1 MVNSQCSMKLHSLT
15 LFLALALSIATGNA
29 GTSVADSLMAQA
41 MTAADAERMLSL
53 ADSLEATGDFSPT
66 AANYYR
72 GGAYSILQKVVLADS
87 CLRKATAN
95 DHPAPQDRKVYLS
108 ARTLLA
114 QNLLEKNFAAALH
127 EALPLMAIIDS
138 PDFEASF
145 SDKVRVTRVV
155 ASSQL
160 NLEQEHEADQTA
172 EKLYGYIRE
181 WMDSDVTGHA
191 RHSILAHLFNV
202 SSDYLDA
209 KNFAKGAKWTQRS
222 DSVWRVFAAK
232 PDTDRD
238 DLDFFQGAIALNY
251 ARAYQG
257 LGRIREDSI
266 AYAVFKNSSFSAHPI
281 GRINSTYYLLEA
293 KRYVEAAD
301 NLTDLDQIIEDAGYD
316 MSLENIGSL
325 LIPKL
330 LANLGANRKDSA
342 LAVAARIAESFDQA
356 FKDQKRGDAAEMA
369 VVYDTQEKERSL
381 HEQEQKIAEQDA
393 KLSRTRLRA
402 FSIGFVAV
410 VLFLIVFMLYR
421 HRQAK
426 RLAEVKAAQERIESE
441 LLIAR
446 NIQKS
451 MVPQTFPEIDGLD
464 MFASMTP
471 AKEVGGDLYSYLLI
485 DHSSLTI
492 DHSPLTID
500 HSPLTID
507 HSSLTIDHSP
517 LTIDH
522 SPLTIDHSPLTID
535 HSAARNNNG
544 QSSMVKGQYL
554 YFCIGDVS
562 GKGVPASLV
571 MAIATRGFRTLALM
585 AKTPAEIATRLN
597 DELAENNDEGMF
609 VTMFIGQLDLSTGHL
624 SFCNAGH
631 NPPVLGSLDGTGAD
645 FLEVEA
651 NAPIGL
657 FPGLD
662 YVGEEIDSIK
672 GRALFIYTDGLNEAE
687 NTEQEQ
693 LGDER
698 LLEILRSNTFENS
711 RQVIDRMVQEVARH
725 RAGAEPNDDLTMMC
739 IKILDK

>member
-1 MVNSQCSMKLHSLT
+1 METKGIS
-15 LFLALALSIATGNA
+15 LFLLSFAAILTFSGLVTACSTKDGRQETDKQTTATSNGD
-29 GTSVADSLMAQA
+29 TTVADSLMAQA
-41 MTAADAERMLSL
+41 MAAADAERMLSL
-53 ADSLEATGDFSPT
+53 ADSLEATGDFTPT

-87 CLRKATAN
+87 CLRKATDN

-138 PDFEASF
+138 ADFEASF

-160 NLEQEHEADQTA
+160 NLEQEREADQTA
-172 EKLYGYIRE
+172 EKLYGYIRQ
-181 WMDSDVTGHA
+181 WMDSDVSGHA

-209 KNFAKGAKWTQRS
+209 KNFAKGALWTQRA
-222 DSVWRVFAAK
+222 DSVWRVFDAM
-232 PDTDRD
+232 PDSDRD
-238 DLDFFQGAIALNY
+238 DQDFFQGAIALNY

-257 LGRIREDSI
+257 LGRTSEALA
-266 AYAVFKNSSFSAHPI
+266 AYDAFKASPFGAHPI

-293 KRYVEAAD
+293 KRYTEAAD
-301 NLTDLDQIIEDAGYD
+301 NLTDLDQITEDAGYD
-316 MSLENIGSL
+316 MSLDNIGSL
-325 LIPKL
+325 MIPKF
-330 LANLGANRKDSA
+330 LANLGANRKDTA
-342 LAVAARIAESFDQA
+342 LAVATRIAEVFEQA

-410 VLFLIVFMLYR
+410 VLFLVFFMLYR

-426 RLAEVKAAQERIESE
+426 RLAEVKAARERMEGE
-441 LLIAR
+441 LQIAR
-446 NIQKS
+446 NIQMS
-451 MVPQTFPEIDGLD
+451 MVPQTFPEIEGLD

-471 AKEVGGDLYSYLLI
+471 AKEVGGDLYSYLLLG
-485 DHSSLTI
+485 D
-492 DHSPLTID
+492 
-500 HSPLTID
+500 
-507 HSSLTIDHSP
+507 
-517 LTIDH
+517 
-522 SPLTIDHSPLTID
+522 
-535 HSAARNNNG
+535 
-544 QSSMVKGQYL
+544 KL

-585 AKTPAEIATRLN
+585 GKTPAEIATRLN
-597 DELAENNDEGMF
+597 DELTENNEEGMF
-609 VTMFIGQLDLSTGHL
+609 VTMFICRLDLKLGRL
-624 SFCNAGH
+624 EYCNAGH
-631 NPPVLGSLDGTGAD
+631 NPPLIGNADGQYSFID
-645 FLEVEA
+645 VIP

-657 FPGLD
+657 WPGLEFE
-662 YVGEEIDSIK
+662 GEKIDDLN
-672 GRALFIYTDGLNEAE
+672 GRKMLLYTDGLNEAE
-687 NTEQEQ
+687 NNQQEQ
-693 LGDER
+693 YGEDR
-698 LLEILRSNTFENS
+698 IVKLLTSLSASSCRDIVEALKADT
-711 RQVIDRMVQEVARH
+711 DRFRD
-725 RAGAEPNDDLTMMC
+725 GAEPSDDLTLLAFSFT
-739 IKILDK
+739 IS

>member
-1 MVNSQCSMKLHSLT
+1 MLLT
-15 LFLALALSIATGNA
+15 ACN
-29 GTSVADSLMAQA
+29 TSDGRQEADEQEQPSPNTQQPTPDSLMAQA
-41 MTAADAERMLSL
+41 MKAADAERMLSL

-95 DHPAPQDRKVYLS
+95 ANPAQQDRKVYLS

-138 PDFEASF
+138 ADFEVSF

-160 NLEQEHEADQTA
+160 HLEQKREADLTA
-172 EKLYGYIRE
+172 EKLYGYILG
-181 WMDSDVTGHA
+181 WINSDISGHA

-209 KNFAKGAKWTQRS
+209 KNFAKGALWTQRA
-222 DSVWRVFAAK
+222 DSVWHVFAAL
-232 PDTDRD
+232 PDSDRD

-257 LGRIREDSI
+257 LGRSGEALA
-266 AYAVFKNSSFSAHPI
+266 AYDTFKTSPFGAHPI
-281 GRINSTYYLLEA
+281 GRLNSTYYLLEA

-301 NLTDLDQIIEDAGYD
+301 NLTDLDQIIEDFGYD

-325 LIPKL
+325 MIPKF
-330 LANLGANRKDSA
+330 LANLGANRKDTA
-342 LAVAARIAESFDQA
+342 LAVATRIAEVFEQA

-381 HEQEQKIAEQDA
+381 HEQEQKIAAQDA
-393 KLSRTRLRA
+393 KLSHTRLRA

-410 VLFLIVFMLYR
+410 VLFLVFFMLYR

-426 RLAEVKAAQERIESE
+426 RLAEVKAAQERIEGE
-441 LLIAR
+441 LQIAR
-446 NIQKS
+446 NIQMS

-471 AKEVGGDLYSYLLI
+471 AKEVGGDLYSYLQLG
-485 DHSSLTI
+485 D
-492 DHSPLTID
+492 
-500 HSPLTID
+500 
-507 HSSLTIDHSP
+507 
-517 LTIDH
+517 
-522 SPLTIDHSPLTID
+522 
-535 HSAARNNNG
+535 
-544 QSSMVKGQYL
+544 KL

-585 AKTPAEIATRLN
+585 EKTPAEIATRLN
-597 DELAENNDEGMF
+597 DELTENNDEGMF
-609 VTMFIGQLDLSTGHL
+609 VTMFIGLLDLSTGYL
-624 SFCNAGH
+624 RFCNAGH
-631 NPPVLGSLDGTGAD
+631 NPPVLGTLDGKGGH

-657 FPGLD
+657 FPGIE
-662 YVGEEIDSIK
+662 YTGEEINTIS

-687 NTEQEQ
+687 NTQQEQ
-693 LGDER
+693 FGDER
-698 LLEILRSNTFENS
+698 LLEILRSTTFENS
-711 RQVIDRMVQEVARH
+711 RQVVERMAQEVASH
-725 RAGAEPNDDLTMMC
+725 RVGAEPSDDLTMMC
-739 IKILDK
+739 VYLHDKRK